1 MMKAGHLE
9 VNSSTK
15 KEVIMAGTGGR
26 GVLLAGEILLHAAA
40 AEYEHVAY
48 FPSYGTSM
56 RGGHVECTVILSNER
71 IGSPLLPQ
79 ADVVVIFDNVK
90 LSEFEGRVRP
100 GGMLILESTG
110 LTQEPARSDI
120 KVTKIPA
127 VEIANTS
134 GDIRTANLILLGAYV
149 AATNAIAP
157 ALIER
162 RLEQQLVAKKQEKS
176 LPANLAAFRRGLEIA

>member
-1 MMKAGHLE
+1 MSQAANLE
-9 VNSSTK
+9 VITSTK

-40 AEYEHVAY
+40 AQYEHVAY

-56 RGGHVECTVILSNER
+56 RGGHVECTVILSQER
-71 IGSPLLPQ
+71 IGSPLLPK

-90 LSEFEGRVRP
+90 LAEFEGRVRP
-100 GGMLILESTG
+100 GGLLILESTG
-110 LTQEPARSDI
+110 LSQEPSRSDI
-120 KVTKIPA
+120 KVSKIPA

-149 AATNAIAP
+149 AATKAIAP
-157 ALIER
+157 ELIEK
-162 RLEQQLVAKKQEKS
+162 RLEQQMVQKKQEQS
-176 LPANLAAFRRGLEIA
+176 LPANLAAFRRGLAMG